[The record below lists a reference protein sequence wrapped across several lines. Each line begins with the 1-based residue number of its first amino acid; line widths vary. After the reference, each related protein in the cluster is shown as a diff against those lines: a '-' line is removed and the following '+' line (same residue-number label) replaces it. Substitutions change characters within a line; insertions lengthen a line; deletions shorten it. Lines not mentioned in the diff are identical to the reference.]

1 MTSFPVPGFSVVR
14 VKVEFWTESDRCKV
28 ATPAF
33 DCLAILRHPDPDSQA
48 VSMPHTYVA
57 RSLFVFALI
66 TSLGTAMGRAAAQG
80 GDLATSYAEA
90 QERGRRDESDPETMG
105 YHRDVLL
112 PEFSARYRSL
122 LGACQASLPQPDQ
135 TPFSFVAAIG
145 PQGEVLRIW
154 SDRSPPVYSCLRG
167 RLLFERFTPPPRA
180 PFYLYVH
187 MRFTK

>member
-1 MTSFPVPGFSVVR
+1 MSY
-14 VKVEFWTESDRCKV
+14 
-28 ATPAF
+28 
-33 DCLAILRHPDPDSQA
+33 A
-48 VSMPHTYVA
+48 V
-57 RSLFVFALI
+57 RSLLVLALI
-66 TSLGTAMGRAAAQG
+66 ASLGGAATHAAVEG
-80 GDLATSYAEA
+80 GELATSYAEA
-90 QERGRRDESDPETMG
+90 QERGRRDESDPQTMN

-145 PQGEVLRIW
+145 AQGEVLRVW

-167 RLLFERFTPPPRA
+167 RLLFERFSPPPRA
-180 PFYLYVH
+180 PFYLYIH

>member
-1 MTSFPVPGFSVVR
+1 
-14 VKVEFWTESDRCKV
+14 
-28 ATPAF
+28 
-33 DCLAILRHPDPDSQA
+33 
-48 VSMPHTYVA
+48 MPHAV
-57 RSLFVFALI
+57 RSLLALALI
-66 TSLGTAMGRAAAQG
+66 ASLWAAMTHAAAEG
-80 GDLATSYAEA
+80 GDLAASYAEA
-90 QERGRRDESDPETMG
+90 QERGRRDESDPQTMN

-145 PQGEVLRIW
+145 AQGEVLRVW

-167 RLLFERFTPPPRA
+167 RLLFERFSPPPRA
-180 PFYLYVH
+180 PFYLYIH

>member
-1 MTSFPVPGFSVVR
+1 MS
-14 VKVEFWTESDRCKV
+14 C
-28 ATPAF
+28 
-33 DCLAILRHPDPDSQA
+33 A
-48 VSMPHTYVA
+48 V
-57 RSLFVFALI
+57 RSLFVLALI
-66 TSLGTAMGRAAAQG
+66 ASLCAAMPRAFAQG

-90 QERGRRDESDPETMG
+90 QEQGRRDESDPQTMD

-122 LGACQASLPQPDQ
+122 LAACQAALPQPDQ

-145 PQGEVLRIW
+145 SQGEVLRIW
-154 SDRSPPVYSCLRG
+154 SDRSPPVYSCVRG

-180 PFYLYVH
+180 PFYLYIH